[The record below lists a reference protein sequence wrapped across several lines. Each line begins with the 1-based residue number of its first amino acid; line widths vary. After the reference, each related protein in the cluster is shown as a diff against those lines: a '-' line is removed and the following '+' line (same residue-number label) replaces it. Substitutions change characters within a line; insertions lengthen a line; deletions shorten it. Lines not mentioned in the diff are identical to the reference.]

1 MPLYVQ
7 QLGIKS
13 GPAIVLWSAALVASG
28 LIGLAAS
35 GPLWTRL
42 ERYFNLRTA
51 LIRVLLG
58 FCVAALLMGVATNAW
73 QLLLIRTS
81 HGLLGSA
88 GAIVVVFVTATIP
101 HHGRTRVLG
110 WLQVSM
116 LTGSVLG
123 PLLGG
128 LVVYGL
134 GFDWLFRF
142 AAVAA
147 LSMAILS
154 LVILPKLPAKENPGH
169 GVDTEQTPQRSFRL
183 TQLDPRIVSI
193 AIYFVVLQCAAMMTG
208 GLLVLY
214 VQDLGVGLEAAPITG
229 LIFGSSGILAGL
241 AALLAAKRRGRLISA
256 LGIGLTGSLAG
267 VLLLAQGLSTALGLV
282 WMFRLGQGFAT
293 GIMRPAAQSSLQ
305 VLVESGT
312 RGDSFRFVRRAS
324 TIGSITGAVLGG
336 LVGAIAGLSA
346 VFTLAGSILIL
357 GTIVSA
363 ILVRYFGQPSS

>member
-13 GPAIVLWSAALVASG
+13 APTTVLWSAALVTAG

-35 GPLWTRL
+35 GPLWARF
-42 ERYFNLRTA
+42 ERFFNIRTA
-51 LIRVLLG
+51 LIRVLIG

-73 QLLLIRTS
+73 QLLLIRTA
-81 HGLLGSA
+81 HGLLGSV
-88 GAIVVVFVTATIP
+88 GTVVVVFVTATIP
-101 HHGRTRVLG
+101 RHIRARVLG

-116 LTGSVLG
+116 LAGSVLG

-134 GFDWLFRF
+134 GFAWLFGF
-142 AAVAA
+142 AAVTA
-147 LSMAILS
+147 LLMAILS
-154 LVILPKLPAKENPGH
+154 LVILPKIPTKENPGP
-169 GVDTEQTPQRSFRL
+169 GNDTEQTQQRSIRL
-183 TQLDPRIVSI
+183 TQLEPRIVSI

-214 VQDLGVGLEAAPITG
+214 VQDLGVGLAAAPITG
-229 LIFGSSGILAGL
+229 LIVGSSGILAGL
-241 AALLAAKRRGRLISA
+241 AALLVAKRRGRLISA

-282 WMFRLGQGFAT
+282 WTFRLGQGFAT

-305 VLVESGT
+305 VLAEPGT
-312 RGDSFRFVRRAS
+312 RVESFRFVKTAS

-346 VFTLAGSILIL
+346 VFTMAGSMLIL
-357 GTIVSA
+357 GTIASA
-363 ILVRYFGQPSS
+363 ILVRYFGRPSS